1 VFPRLFQIGNFYLP
15 TYGVLVASGVLLGL
29 WISVCNSEKQ
39 GINGDDAWNLGI
51 YMVLAGI
58 VGAKILY
65 IINDWSEYSGGHWR
79 EIFSLNTLQA
89 GGVFSGWLLAALAM
103 GAWYMR
109 RHRMPPLRTMDAFAP
124 GLAFGHVL
132 GRFGCFSAGC
142 CYGKPT
148 THFWGVT
155 FTNPLAN
162 LVSQTPLGVKLE
174 PTQLIEAAAEFFN
187 FVFLMWLL
195 KRKKFDGQVFAAF
208 MMLYGI
214 ERFLI
219 EFLRGDEGRGAV
231 FGGLMSGTQLIAIC
245 LVLGGG
251 LIWWLKSGSV
261 LSLPAPVPGQPTLA
275 SQKPRR

>member
-15 TYGVLVASGVLLGL
+15 TYGVLVATGVLLGL
-29 WISVCNSEKQ
+29 WISVRNSEKQ

-51 YMVLAGI
+51 FMVLAGI

-65 IINDWSEYSGGHWR
+65 IINDWKDYSGGSWR

-89 GGVFSGWLLAALAM
+89 GGVFSGGLIGALVM

-109 RHRMPPLRTMDAFAP
+109 KHYMPPLRTVDAFAP

-148 THFWGVT
+148 NHFWGVT
-155 FTNPLAN
+155 FTNPLAK
-162 LVSQTPLGVKLE
+162 LVSDTPLGVRLE
-174 PTQLIEAAAEFFN
+174 PTQLIEAAAEFIN

-208 MMLYGI
+208 IMLYGI

-219 EFLRGDEGRGAV
+219 EFLRGDDGRGVV

-251 LIWWLKSGSV
+251 LIWWLKSGSS
-261 LSLPAPVPGQPTLA
+261 LSVPAPIPSQPRLA
-275 SQKPRR
+275 SQKTRR